1 MVSKVRNA
9 TEAKAWEATD
19 KRQEIAVDGTKNL
32 YLVIQPNPSA
42 KKSWAWRARRIG
54 EPGTVKVTLG
64 SLDTHSFKQAVDWSV
79 DLTRARDLGEDTK
92 AAKAEREAQA
102 EAAKQALEATQAK
115 TADWFWRELYH
126 PRFVSV
132 LEDKRETE
140 RMWKTAIKP
149 AIGHLP
155 LADIDHDHLANM
167 IEKVRTTA
175 PVTANR
181 LTTMVKTMFKRS
193 VSSLRTQTGLKV
205 DPAQH
210 LVKPTNEDRT
220 RKQRVLDRR
229 ELGYLLAAL
238 DGLNGKGYRAVYAR
252 ALKLCAMT
260 GVRISE
266 ALEASWSEFD
276 LEAGLWSIPDTR
288 TKNDLPHLVPLV
300 GETLDWLKSL
310 KAKAT
315 GDWVFSTN
323 GKTPLTGTSKPQAAM
338 LSRTSA
344 LAERDGLE
352 HEVWSAHAIRRTFST
367 QMSAITDDDL
377 TPSIPPMVVEALLNH
392 VSGMKAGVAGVYNKH
407 AYLKERRSALVLWNA
422 HLKTVLAEE
431 RARASAAMKVAA

>member
-9 TEAKAWEATD
+9 TEAKNWQGTD

-42 KKSWAWRARRIG
+42 KKSWAWRARRLG

-64 SLDTHSFKQAVDWSV
+64 SLDAHSFKQATEWAVE
-79 DLTRARDLGEDTK
+79 LTRARDLGEDTR

-102 EAAKQALEATQAK
+102 EVANQALAATQAK
-115 TADWFWRELYH
+115 TVEWFWRELYH
-126 PRFVSV
+126 PRWVAA

-140 RMWKTAIKP
+140 RMWRTAIKP
-149 AIGHLP
+149 AIGQIP
-155 LADIDHDHLANM
+155 LADIDHDHLATM
-167 IEKVRTTA
+167 IEEVRQRA
-175 PVTANR
+175 PVSANR

-193 VSSLRTQTGLKV
+193 VSHLRTQTGLKV

-210 LVKPTNEDRT
+210 LVKPTNEART
-220 RKQRVLDRR
+220 RRQRVLDRR
-229 ELGYLLAAL
+229 EFGYLLAAI
-238 DGLNGKGYRAVYAR
+238 DGLNGKGYHAVYAR
-252 ALKLCAMT
+252 ALKLCALT

-266 ALEASWSEFD
+266 ALEAPWSEFD
-276 LEAGLWSIPDTR
+276 LEAGLWSIPEAR

-300 GETLDWLKSL
+300 GDTLAWLKLL
-310 KAKAT
+310 KASAT
-315 GDWVFSTN
+315 GDWLFSTN
-323 GKTPLTGTSKPQAAM
+323 NKTPLTGTSKPQAAM

-352 HEVWSAHAIRRTFST
+352 HEAWSAHAIRRTFST
-367 QMSAITDDDL
+367 QMSSITDDDL

-392 VSGMKAGVAGVYNKH
+392 VSGMQGGVAGVYNKH
-407 AYLKERRSALVLWNA
+407 SYLKEKRSALVLWNA
-422 HLKTVLAEE
+422 HVNAILAEE
-431 RARASAAMKVAA
+431 RARAAAMMEAA